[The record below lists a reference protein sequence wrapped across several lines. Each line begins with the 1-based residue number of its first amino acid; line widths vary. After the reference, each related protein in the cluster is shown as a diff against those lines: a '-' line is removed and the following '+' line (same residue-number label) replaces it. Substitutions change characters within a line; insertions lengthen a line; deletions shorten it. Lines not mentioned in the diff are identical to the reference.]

1 MYENY
6 CGGSCRSKRGG
17 DKPLLIGSENMS
29 WAGRPMCS
37 QLHSKIVFLGGWS
50 DRKYLYFLL
59 CLATAEH
66 QLHLKGHN
74 NSFEQSLSK
83 KKKVLHLFKESLICY
98 TKPVKMLYYHYI
110 TNFWALNTYSAGALP
125 ILKLYTQWCHR
136 KKYIS
141 ELHLI
146 NTERKQ
152 YAKGILTCAKYRA
165 C

>member
-110 TNFWALNTYSAGALP
+110 TNFWALNRSRSFAHSEIIYPMMSQKEIHLWAAFN
-125 ILKLYTQWCHR
+125 KYW
-136 KKYIS
+136 KKAIC
-141 ELHLI
+141 
-146 NTERKQ
+146 
-152 YAKGILTCAKYRA
+152 KGHSYLCQI
-165 C
+165 